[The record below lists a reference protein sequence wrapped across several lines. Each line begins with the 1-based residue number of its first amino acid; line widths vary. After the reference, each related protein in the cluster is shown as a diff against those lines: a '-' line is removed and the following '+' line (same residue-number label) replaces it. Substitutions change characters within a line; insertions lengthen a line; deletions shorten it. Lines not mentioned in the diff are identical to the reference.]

1 MSYKFDT
8 TIDYALPWQPVLDF
22 LIAQSTFK
30 MQPYWLK
37 MIILK
42 YKKIYI
48 DVKWTKQ
55 RYVLKWIR
63 VSWQVDRT
71 NVYRLGRS

>member
-1 MSYKFDT
+1 MSYKFDI

-22 LIAQSTFK
+22 LIAPTFK

-42 YKKIYI
+42 YKKN
-48 DVKWTKQ
+48 
-55 RYVLKWIR
+55 IR
-63 VSWQVDRT
+63 ILMLNEQNKGMYWSEFVSVD
-71 NVYRLGRS
+71 N

>member
-1 MSYKFDT
+1 MSYKFDI

-22 LIAQSTFK
+22 LIAPTFK